1 MVRAFKG
8 IALGSDAFIK
18 KITEKIRS
26 IGENREIGELFNM
39 DYTSVS
45 MMAKR
50 FEKKT
55 NTEISEMF
63 KKVMKKWKEKADEY
77 QM

>member
-1 MVRAFKG
+1 
-8 IALGSDAFIK
+8 
-18 KITEKIRS
+18 
-26 IGENREIGELFNM
+26 M

-50 FEKKT
+50 FEKKI
-55 NTEISEMF
+55 NTDKKISEMF
-63 KKVMKKWKEKADEY
+63 KEVMKKWKEKADEY